1 MAIWQFRAWLVPGS
15 HLARS
20 EGVRV
25 AGEIQESTSLAWAGV
40 APELLSQMV
49 PQLGLPKTE
58 NWNSTAMLWGRED
71 GSYLRALVEGAK
83 IREVEVGI
91 DARSVDRVYCDRLS
105 KLLNELDA
113 VLVTANGVVVD
124 GSPRGIA
131 EALRGSRAWAFVAD
145 PRGFLDSL
153 GTAVG

>member
-1 MAIWQFRAWLVPGS
+1 LAIWQFRAWLVPGPQ
-15 HLARS
+15 LPLS

-25 AGEIQESTSLAWAGV
+25 AGEILESTSVAWAGV
-40 APELLSQMV
+40 APELLSQKV
-49 PQLGLPKTE
+49 AQLGLPKTE
-58 NWNSTAMLWGRED
+58 SWNPTAMLWGRED
-71 GSYLRALVEGAK
+71 GSYLRALVKGTE

-91 DARSVDRVYCDRLS
+91 DARSVDRVYFDRLS
-105 KLLNELDA
+105 KLLDELGA